1 MSLTPPGDQWPSVKL
16 GAFTASVTH
25 ADPAEDTGP
34 FLKDAEIPHKVNRGQ
49 GGSLCNLSQHQIN
62 KLQALSYTYY
72 TYGRRR
78 VT

>member
-1 MSLTPPGDQWPSVKL
+1 MAVCKAGCFYSICD
-16 GAFTASVTH
+16 H

-34 FLKDAEIPHKVNRGQ
+34 FLKDAEIPHKVNQRQ

-72 TYGRRR
+72 T
-78 VT
+78 